1 MLHMITCWMVAPLWD
16 ACFNF
21 SNTLLITNLTSGE
34 ITRAIIFN
42 MDAGGKVLGETAAAF
57 MRHALSAYYTAATKV
72 GADKRIFDWRA
83 TYYFAL
89 CSFRDAVL
97 RWAMSIRAHNT
108 KRRNT
113 NLVDVVSEDTLTKH
127 ATLVTIKKGCDSF
140 TLTQAFQKAIATA
153 KTDMEAHAEEKKET
167 KKRAA
172 TERARAKRSAQRTEN
187 QNPPPQGGGAPPN

>member
-1 MLHMITCWMVAPLWD
+1 ML
-16 ACFNF
+16 N
-21 SNTLLITNLTSGE
+21 N
-34 ITRAIIFN
+34 
-42 MDAGGKVLGETAAAF
+42 TAAAF
-57 MRHALSAYYTAATKV
+57 MRHTLNTYYTAATKV
-72 GADKRIFDWRA
+72 GADKRTFDWRA

-89 CSFRDAVL
+89 CSFRDAVT

-113 NLVDVVSEDTLTKH
+113 NLVDMVSENTLTKH

-140 TLTQAFQKAIATA
+140 TLTHAFQKAIATA